1 MKLMNFRSQEIL
13 SSEEFLEFVELELGT
28 PNEDTI
34 PLAAKRLQGLANNR
48 NMLLDRVNQGLAK
61 LADQTVLSAS
71 AATLFLGRC
80 RTKPWFIRANLW
92 PAIGPSGHAVEKA
105 VFSYEGVHDH
115 NFSFLTANC
124 LGPGYETDVWI
135 NRSAKEDGHDL
146 GESVQLDFQGRF
158 TLSPFTQMYYEHGR
172 DVHLQLPPSE
182 LTVSINLMFNDP
194 AVRSRPQ
201 HGFDTVNSR
210 VIDRPSGTMSMRR
223 AQLIG
228 MAARVGDAN
237 TLDILDWLASA
248 SPCKVT
254 RTASKSARLALLTRV
269 GL

>member
-1 MKLMNFRSQEIL
+1 MKLMTFQSQEIL
-13 SSEEFLEFVELELGT
+13 SSEEFLEFMDLELQAL
-28 PNEDTI
+28 NEDTI

-48 NMLLDRVNQGLAK
+48 NVVLDRVNQGLTK

-71 AATLFLGRC
+71 AATIFLGRC
-80 RTKPWFIRANLW
+80 HTKPWFIRANLW
-92 PAIGPSGHAVEKA
+92 PAIGPSGNAVEKA

-124 LGPGYETDVWI
+124 LGPGYETEVWI
-135 NRSAKEDGHDL
+135 NQSAKEDGHDI
-146 GESVQLDFQGRF
+146 GETVHLDFQGRF
-158 TLSPFTQMYYEHGR
+158 KLSPFTQMYYEHGR

-182 LTVSINLMFNDP
+182 LTVSINLMLNDP

-201 HGFDTVNSR
+201 HGFDIAKSQV
-210 VIDRPSGTMSMRR
+210 VDRPSGTMSMRR

-237 TLDILDWLASA
+237 TLDVLDWLASA

-254 RTASKSARLALLTRV
+254 RTVSRSARSALLTRL